1 MNLFADM
8 LCEFNWGYTLAIAN
22 IRRTHVALPMLLT
35 ALCATSALAQ
45 DPLASPLPASMKI
58 PQYEV
63 VSIRLATDFIEF
75 RGAEDASDGT
85 HIIDTLKGLVSYAYG
100 VRPEFVSC
108 EIKWC
113 DSVTFDLRAKV
124 ADSDI
129 ADLQK
134 LTHEQRGWMLKPTL
148 AERFGLK
155 LHSEARPL
163 RVYDLVLAKGA
174 TKLHA
179 HPANATPQTVFAN
192 GRPADGVMMFRG
204 SEIKGYAVTISA
216 LAKTLSGSGLFS
228 ESVERPVVDKTG
240 LQGTYD
246 FDLKWTTEQTAIKPS
261 DAVRNGSQLGD
272 PQEDSAPS
280 IFTALQEQLGLRL
293 QPATDSAQMIVV
305 DYAHMPSQ
313 N

>member
-1 MNLFADM
+1 
-8 LCEFNWGYTLAIAN
+8 
-22 IRRTHVALPMLLT
+22 MLLT
-35 ALCATSALAQ
+35 VLCATSALAQ
-45 DPLASPLPASMKI
+45 GPLASPLPASMKI
-58 PQYEV
+58 PRYEV

-85 HIIDTLKGLVSYAYG
+85 HIIHTLKGLVSYAYG

-134 LTHEQRGWMLKPTL
+134 LTHEQRGLMLKPTL

-155 LHSEARPL
+155 LHSEARPV
-163 RVYDLVLAKGA
+163 RVYDLVIAKGG
-174 TKLHA
+174 TKLHV
-179 HPANATPQTVFAN
+179 HPPKAKPQTVFAN
-192 GRPADGVMMFRG
+192 GRPADGVMLFMG
-204 SEIKGYAVTISA
+204 NEIKGYAVTISS
-216 LAKTLSGSGLFS
+216 LANTLSGAFA

-261 DAVRNGSQLGD
+261 DAVRNGSQPGD

-305 DYAHMPSQ
+305 DSAHMPSQ

>member
-1 MNLFADM
+1 
-8 LCEFNWGYTLAIAN
+8 
-22 IRRTHVALPMLLT
+22 MLLT
-35 ALCATSALAQ
+35 VVCATLARAQ
-45 DPLASPLPASMKI
+45 DPLASPLPASLKI

-75 RGAEDASDGT
+75 RGAEDTSDGT
-85 HIIDTLKGLVSYAYG
+85 HIIHTLKGLVSYAYG

-124 ADSDI
+124 AGSDI

-134 LTHEQRGWMLKPTL
+134 LKSEQRGLMLKATL

-155 LHSEARPL
+155 LHSEVRPL
-163 RVYDLVLAKGA
+163 RVYDLVIAKGG
-174 TKLHA
+174 TKLHVHA
-179 HPANATPQTVFAN
+179 PNATPQTVFAN
-192 GRPADGVMMFRG
+192 GRPVDGVMMFRG
-204 SEIKGYAVTISA
+204 TEIKGYAVTMSA
-216 LAKTLSGSGLFS
+216 LANTLSGAFA

-240 LQGTYD
+240 LQGVYD
-246 FDLKWTTEQTAIKPS
+246 FDLKWTAEQTGFKSS
-261 DAVRNGSQLGD
+261 DAVTTGRQQGD
-272 PQEDSAPS
+272 SEEDSAPS

-293 QPATDSAQMIVV
+293 QPATEPTQMIVV
-305 DYAHMPSQ
+305 DDAHMPSE